1 MSGIDGRMLDKN
13 AYSTETLNTFSFMS
27 AYFVDLYYNHLYTQ
41 AIRFH
46 RNKQVATVTDGYKAS
61 LDAFLQ
67 SINGFDKELYS
78 ELVHGIHQTFM
89 EYGFRGMSYQQC
101 IDKIVKEFIPQDYW
115 KIISFDDKS
124 KILGTIITNSNR
136 AMVHKIISTHLSE
149 IIDNHADQDNANILQ
164 DAYID
169 ILIMEREKLY
179 HEFINAKTKGGEG
192 SLVQSM
198 EREIIL
204 LSKQKNELRQQ
215 LHDSK
220 KEVLT
225 LQKKLL
231 TMCKHGKD
239 TSTQVKSLEAELAKE
254 RLLNK
259 DLSQKLEAAIA
270 VEAPGTKATPR
281 GGSYLEEATQSY
293 VTKPSVAMDDLD
305 SAENFA
311 NVANDDDSAT
321 ADDFANAEAED
332 FAINDSD
339 NEPEEIMF
347 NTQSPATPSYK
358 NISFVDDD
366 DELYSL
372 E

>member
-1 MSGIDGRMLDKN
+1 
-13 AYSTETLNTFSFMS
+13 
-27 AYFVDLYYNHLYTQ
+27 
-41 AIRFH
+41 
-46 RNKQVATVTDGYKAS
+46 
-61 LDAFLQ
+61 
-67 SINGFDKELYS
+67 
-78 ELVHGIHQTFM
+78 
-89 EYGFRGMSYQQC
+89 
-101 IDKIVKEFIPQDYW
+101 
-115 KIISFDDKS
+115 
-124 KILGTIITNSNR
+124 
-136 AMVHKIISTHLSE
+136 
-149 IIDNHADQDNANILQ
+149 
-164 DAYID
+164 
-169 ILIMEREKLY
+169 
-179 HEFINAKTKGGEG
+179 
-192 SLVQSM
+192 
-198 EREIIL
+198 
-204 LSKQKNELRQQ
+204 
-215 LHDSK
+215 
-220 KEVLT
+220 
-225 LQKKLL
+225 
-231 TMCKHGKD
+231 MCKHGKD
-239 TSTQVKSLEAELAKE
+239 TSTQVKSLEVELAKE